1 MRNSGIKVWL
11 SPINGGS
18 CTRLRLSGVL
28 PTTLPVCEL
37 GQLMEKMLLT
47 HYPIEC
53 VLSVDE
59 EAVDWREWWLD
70 RLAAIPAPH
79 LKMRFVLRNRKRRNM
94 RGSR

>member
-28 PTTLPVCEL
+28 PTTLPVGEL

-70 RLAAIPAPH
+70 HLAAIPAHH
-79 LKMRFVLRNRKRRNM
+79 LKMSFALRNRKRR
-94 RGSR
+94 GAQ

>member
-1 MRNSGIKVWL
+1 MQNDGIKVWL

-18 CTRLRLSGVL
+18 CTHLRLTGVL

-37 GQLMEKMLLT
+37 GQLMAKMLLT

-59 EAVDWREWWLD
+59 EATDWREWWLD

-79 LKMRFVLRNRKRRNM
+79 LKTSFMSRNRKRRSS
-94 RGSR
+94 RGGR